1 MSLSLAFSFLFP
13 SSVCSFSFFPGVKL
27 CGTWMDP
34 DQEIADKKAGRPVV
48 TKLKQL
54 DSGAVQEANT
64 QTAPAA
70 DHKSNSKKAK

>member
-1 MSLSLAFSFLFP
+1 
-13 SSVCSFSFFPGVKL
+13 
-27 CGTWMDP
+27 MDP